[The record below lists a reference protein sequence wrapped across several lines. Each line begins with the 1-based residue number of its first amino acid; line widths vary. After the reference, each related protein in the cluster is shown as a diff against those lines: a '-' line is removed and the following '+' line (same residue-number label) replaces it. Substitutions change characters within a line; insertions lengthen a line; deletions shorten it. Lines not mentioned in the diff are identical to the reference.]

1 MEYLNSL
8 ISSKH
13 VKTIMDLSYLCCPLA
28 LYFKGG
34 MCVVFACASTLLSKI
49 HGCILFV

>member
-13 VKTIMDLSYLCCPLA
+13 VKTIMDLSYMCCPLA
-28 LYFKGG
+28 LYFKGS
-34 MCVVFACASTLLSKI
+34 MCVGVCVCI
-49 HGCILFV
+49 HLVI